1 MTIVDKIWNEK
12 LQYDIERK
20 AAKMSTLLSGKI
32 DKYEYLTGK
41 EILPSGQR
49 RVIEKTRLII
59 ILEVKLWENKL
70 KQLKIKE
77 QNKFR
82 F

>member
-1 MTIVDKIWNEK
+1 MTTDDTISVEK
-12 LQYDIERK
+12 LQYDINRE
-20 AAKMSTLLSGKI
+20 AAKISAFSSGKI

>member
-1 MTIVDKIWNEK
+1 
-12 LQYDIERK
+12 
-20 AAKMSTLLSGKI
+20 MSTLLSGKI

>member
-1 MTIVDKIWNEK
+1 MTIDDKIKDEK
-12 LQYDIERK
+12 QQNHIGRE
-20 AAKMSTLLSGKI
+20 AAKISAFSSGKI